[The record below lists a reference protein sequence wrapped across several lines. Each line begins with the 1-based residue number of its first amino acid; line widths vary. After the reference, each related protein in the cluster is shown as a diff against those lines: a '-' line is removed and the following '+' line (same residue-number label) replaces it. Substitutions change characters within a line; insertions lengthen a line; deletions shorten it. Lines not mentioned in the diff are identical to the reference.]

1 MYKQTYEAYKTEI
14 IFLHIPK
21 NAGSSFK
28 KSFNKDMKTLPHCKS
43 VPQKNKINIAI
54 IRHPESRLLS
64 IFGHI
69 KQKDTWNTDWV
80 QDNNTS
86 YELRN
91 FSTIEDL
98 CNAYYDNEHPH
109 HQTARHIFEWEN
121 EKLEN
126 FSGKACVWG
135 CREDKCIHWAPQSK
149 FIPNAVDVDYLL
161 RLENLNNDIKFL
173 HEKGILQSDTIE
185 QVNETNKNFYPE
197 LSPIVLKLCKEI
209 YKDDYSLW
217 EKSGLRFN

>member
-1 MYKQTYEAYKTEI
+1 MYKQTSEAYKIEI
-14 IFLHIPK
+14 VFLHIPK
-21 NAGSSFK
+21 NAGSSFE
-28 KSFNKDMKTLPHCKS
+28 KSFNNKDIKTLPHCRS
-43 VPQKNKINIAI
+43 IPQQNKINMAI
-54 IRHPESRLLS
+54 IRHPENRLLS

-69 KQKDTWNTDWV
+69 KQKEKWPEHD
-80 QDNNTS
+80 TS
-86 YELRN
+86 YELIN
-91 FSTIEDL
+91 FTTIEDL

-126 FSGKACVWG
+126 FYSVCREG
-135 CREDKCIHWAPQSK
+135 CRKDKCIHWAPQSK
-149 FIPNAVDVDYLL
+149 FIPNAVEVDYLL
-161 RLENLNNDIKFL
+161 RFENLNNDIKFL
-173 HEKGILQSDTIE
+173 HEKGILHSDTIE
-185 QVNETNKNFYPE
+185 QVNKTDNKNYPE